1 MLVVPS
7 MRKPTKTQFRYA
19 SNASAFIE
27 LDYSMTRECFVAQLR
42 GVSDV
47 ELVGDCNRKFDP
59 GNPGNDG
66 GRRARNY
73 DPKGHYLQA
82 NVAAKSKKNKRF
94 MEFSLTRCGHVKCPD
109 VNDPT
114 QATVS
119 MCFKPPPQG
128 MLLEA

>member
-1 MLVVPS
+1 

-59 GNPGNDG
+59 GNPGMRVARG
-66 GRRARNY
+66 QGTTIRRVTTYRLFLS
-73 DPKGHYLQA
+73 GQ
-82 NVAAKSKKNKRF
+82 KKLKESWNSHSRAVD
-94 MEFSLTRCGHVKCPD
+94 M
-109 VNDPT
+109 
-114 QATVS
+114 
-119 MCFKPPPQG
+119 
-128 MLLEA
+128 